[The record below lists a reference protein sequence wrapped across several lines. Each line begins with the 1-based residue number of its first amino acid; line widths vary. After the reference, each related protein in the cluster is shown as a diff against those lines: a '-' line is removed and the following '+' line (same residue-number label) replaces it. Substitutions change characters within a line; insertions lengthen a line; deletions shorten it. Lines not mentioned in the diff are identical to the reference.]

1 MEDFEFSLVVC
12 TVLVLALMVSSVG
25 ASISPLFSVALLA
38 LSQAGYFFVHQFR
51 KAGLP
56 VLKGEIAFIG
66 AVFICYF
73 ATLVAGGAFQ
83 LVVPLV
89 FVPVLFC
96 TPAFALIVRHYI
108 S

>member
-1 MEDFEFSLVVC
+1 MEDFEFSLIVC
-12 TVLVLALMVSSVG
+12 TILVLAVMVSDMG
-25 ASISPLFSVALLA
+25 QSIGPLFSVALLA

-66 AVFICYF
+66 AVFLCYF
-73 ATLVAGGAFQ
+73 ATLVAGGA
-83 LVVPLV
+83 LSLIVPLA

-96 TPAFALIVRHYI
+96 TPAFALIVRHFI

>member
-1 MEDFEFSLVVC
+1 MEDFEFSLIVC
-12 TVLVLALMVSSVG
+12 FAVVLAVMVSGMGS
-25 ASISPLFSVALLA
+25 SIGPLFSVALLA

-56 VLKGEIAFIG
+56 VLEAEVVFIG
-66 AVFICYF
+66 AVFLCYF
-73 ATLVAGGAFQ
+73 ATLIAGGA
-83 LVVPLV
+83 LSLLAPLI

-96 TPAFALIVRHYI
+96 TPAFALIVRHFI